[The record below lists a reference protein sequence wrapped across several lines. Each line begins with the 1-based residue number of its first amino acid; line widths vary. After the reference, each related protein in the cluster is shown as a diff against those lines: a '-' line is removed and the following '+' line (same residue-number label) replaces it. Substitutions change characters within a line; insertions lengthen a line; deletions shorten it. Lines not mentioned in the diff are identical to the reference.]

1 MKKWILGK
9 YHRLSAEE
17 YGTEESNSISNQ
29 KKVID
34 YYLAD
39 KKDIT
44 IYKSYVDDGYTGT
57 DFNRPAFK
65 EMLKDIERGKINGV
79 IIKDLS
85 RLGRNYIEVDNFI
98 EETVP
103 YYNLRF
109 ISVNDNVDSYKN
121 PNLMAS
127 LEIPFKSLINEGYAK
142 DISKKMR
149 SSLVATKKSGD
160 FVGKYA
166 PFGYLKDEEDCHRLI
181 IDEDAAKVVK
191 KIFNLAL
198 KGKSKQE
205 IISELEMKNILTP
218 SVYMLERHNVKVSK
232 IGKKWNTKMIDSILK
247 NKMYIGSLVQGK
259 RTRISHKVHNI
270 VRVAEEDWIISN
282 DTHKPIIKEKIFNQV
297 QDILYDRNV
306 KVNKKGKFNK
316 YSGFLK
322 CSECGCNL
330 YRITRPKQG
339 NKIVYYY
346 CSTYINS
353 KKCNKHYILEKE
365 VDEMVLKILN
375 KYIELVCD
383 IKEIIKKNISFSQIE
398 YDSELKKIRMVEID
412 KELKKYQ
419 SLIQEVLN
427 DYKLDVI
434 SQNDYEEFKQNYLYE
449 INKLNI
455 EKEELNDEKKEF
467 TNLDWI
473 NKVASYGRI
482 FEINKNIV
490 NEFIDRIIVG
500 NDKSINII
508 FRYKEQYNEIIK
520 FLKSQNY
527 ML

>member
-85 RLGRNYIEVDNFI
+85 RLVRNYIEVDNFI

-149 SSLVATKKSGD
+149 SSLVATKKLGD

-166 PFGYLKDEEDCHRLI
+166 PFGYLKDEKDCHKLI
-181 IDEDAAKVVK
+181 IDEDAAKIVR

-205 IISELEMKNILTP
+205 IIYELEMKNILTP

-270 VRVAEEDWIISN
+270 VRVAEEDWIISD

-297 QDILYDRNV
+297 QDILYNRNV

-322 CSECGCNL
+322 CS
-330 YRITRPKQG
+330 
-339 NKIVYYY
+339 VYVF
-346 CSTYINS
+346 
-353 KKCNKHYILEKE
+353 HPH
-365 VDEMVLKILN
+365 
-375 KYIELVCD
+375 
-383 IKEIIKKNISFSQIE
+383 
-398 YDSELKKIRMVEID
+398 LKKVHPLPMGSTE
-412 KELKKYQ
+412 
-419 SLIQEVLN
+419 
-427 DYKLDVI
+427 
-434 SQNDYEEFKQNYLYE
+434 
-449 INKLNI
+449 
-455 EKEELNDEKKEF
+455 
-467 TNLDWI
+467 
-473 NKVASYGRI
+473 G
-482 FEINKNIV
+482 
-490 NEFIDRIIVG
+490 
-500 NDKSINII
+500 
-508 FRYKEQYNEIIK
+508 QY
-520 FLKSQNY
+520 
-527 ML
+527 